1 MAKTLCFDL
10 DGTLCTN
17 TFGDYELAEPFGWA
31 IARVNA
37 LARAGNRI
45 VILTARGFVTGREW
59 GELTRA
65 QLDRWG
71 VHYDEL
77 VFGKPSADVYVDD
90 RAVHTEAWRAG
101 DGFEPPGFA
110 ATFDA
115 RCKPMRTGAVLPA
128 VLPPAVTCVVETGRT
143 FAGRPLRLREHVRRL
158 RAVAADA
165 GLSVDTDAE
174 DVRRCARASL
184 MDWRDALGG
193 DVAYALTLMDA
204 PAVAALDLRADGR
217 FPVICLSRR
226 PLHEVVRALLPRVV
240 DGASGVRIRAEI
252 ADGGWPRH
260 AWPLRRAADASL
272 TDAIGGQ
279 LGCVRDG
286 VLRLQ
291 PVTGRAPV
299 AAEWLGALARRIGV
313 AFEVA
318 PIDARD
324 VAQADEVLLAG
335 MPFCV
340 LPVAVVDGLFADDGA
355 TGELTTQLRDAWSA
369 EVDVDLAAQTTDL
382 MRCAAQTTAVPVP

>member
-59 GELTRA
+59 SELTRA

-90 RAVHTEAWRAG
+90 RAVHTDAWQAG
-101 DGFEPPGFA
+101 DGFDPPGFA

-115 RCKPMRTGAVLPA
+115 RCRPVRTGAVLPA

-158 RAVAADA
+158 QAVAADA
-165 GLSVDTDAE
+165 GLTVDTDAE
-174 DVRRCARASL
+174 DVTRCARANL
-184 MDWRDALGG
+184 LDWRDDVGG
-193 DVAYALTLMDA
+193 DVVYALALMDA
-204 PAVAALDLRADGR
+204 PAVAQLDLIEDGR
-217 FPVICLSRR
+217 FPVIALSRR
-226 PLHEVVRALLPRVV
+226 LLPEVARGLVPRTA
-240 DGASGVRIRAEI
+240 DRGGEVRIRAEI
-252 ADGGWPRH
+252 ADRGWPRH
-260 AWPLRRAADASL
+260 AWPLRRAADGSL

-286 VLRLQ
+286 ALRLQ
-291 PVTGRAPV
+291 PVAGRPSV
-299 AAEWLGALARRIGV
+299 AAEWLGTLARRLGT
-313 AFEVA
+313 AFEVG
-318 PIDARD
+318 PLDADD
-324 VAQADEVLLAG
+324 VAEADEVLLAG

-340 LPVAVVDGLFADDGA
+340 LPVAMVDGLWADDGA
-355 TGELTTQLRDAWSA
+355 TGELTMQLREAWSA

-382 MRCAAQTTAVPVP
+382 VRRAAQTTAVPVP